1 MSKFIDSRE
10 VAFSNKFENYNSPE
24 KEILLEV
31 FEKMPMMDKWI
42 ANIVESYI
50 YAYEVDTYDGITY
63 KYRTKYG
70 VKDGEARSYYET
82 GELCAE
88 FLYKDGKINSLLKEY
103 WEDGGLKSTC
113 NVVYGKIEGELR
125 NYHSNGNLWVI
136 ENYITS
142 GRNGE
147 YREYWEDGTIKFM
160 FNFVDGKTE
169 GEGNEFYEDGQI
181 KQKANYNNGEL
192 NGLYQTWFRA
202 HPDVNPNISEEITF
216 KDGKKDGPY
225 KHYNSDGIV
234 IKECNYIDGLLEGKH
249 IIRNYTNGKIYIEEH
264 YKQNLL
270 HGSYKQWD
278 EEGNLVREQEYV
290 NGVLKQ
296 I

>member
-10 VAFSNKFENYNSPE
+10 VAFSNKFENYHSPE

-50 YAYEVDTYDGITY
+50 YAYEVVNQDIFTY

-70 VKDGEARSYYET
+70 VKDGEARSYFESGKRH
-82 GELCAE
+82 GEY
-88 FLYKDGKINSLLKEY
+88 LYKDGKMNGILREY
-103 WEDGGLKSTC
+103 WENGGLKSIG
-113 NVVYGKIEGELR
+113 NVVDGNFEGEFR
-125 NYHSNGNLWVI
+125 SYHPNGNKWSI
-136 ENYITS
+136 ENYITI

-160 FNFVDGKTE
+160 FNFVDGKTD
-169 GEGNEFYEDGQI
+169 GEGNEFYEDGKI
-181 KQKANYNNGEL
+181 KQKAIYKNGEL

-202 HPDVNPNISEEITF
+202 HPNVNPNIMEEINF
-216 KDGKKDGPY
+216 KDGKRDGPY
-225 KHYNSDGIV
+225 KHYNSAGIV
-234 IKECNYIDGLLEGKH
+234 IKECNYLNDLLEGKH

-270 HGSYKQWD
+270 HGSCKQWD
-278 EEGNLVREQEYV
+278 EEGNLVREQDYV
-290 NGVLKQ
+290 NGVPN
-296 I
+296 